1 VPAGSY
7 RRRRRRAQAGN
18 GMTGPGHEIVAGGNP
33 LPVTYADRERVI
45 RTLKAA
51 LEQGRLTEDEHH
63 DRTAKASVSRS
74 GAELAGLTADLP
86 AGITAVPPSV
96 RDVRIAVGV
105 IIAAA
110 GVLAAVLVTNPDNM
124 LAFMAALGAIA
135 TLIVVPVITVGLII
149 DVRHQKRSG
158 GQLPPG
164 PTPR

>member
-1 VPAGSY
+1 MAAAEGQGRSEF
-7 RRRRRRAQAGN
+7 RAS
-18 GMTGPGHEIVAGGNP
+18 H
-33 LPVTYADRERVI
+33 ADRERVI

-51 LEQGRLTEDEHH
+51 LDQGRLTEDEH
-63 DRTAKASVSRS
+63 DERTARASASRS
-74 GAELAGLTADLP
+74 RAELAGLIADLP

-110 GVLAAVLVTNPDNM
+110 GVLAAVLVTNPDNI

-135 TLIVVPVITVGLII
+135 TLIVVPILTVGLII

-158 GQLPPG
+158 GQL
-164 PTPR
+164 